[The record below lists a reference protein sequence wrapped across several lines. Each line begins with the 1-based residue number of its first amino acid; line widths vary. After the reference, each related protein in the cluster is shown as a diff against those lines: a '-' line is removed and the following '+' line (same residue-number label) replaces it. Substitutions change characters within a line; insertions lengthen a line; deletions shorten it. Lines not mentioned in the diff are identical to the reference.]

1 MEETSKNNE
10 TAQLGIG
17 GVSHSFFIENGF
29 TESEGGFYKLAVKT
43 DDVYILC
50 NTHGYVWIDYLQPS
64 EHKESPFAGADQSI
78 GVGKY
83 DETKLKQLIWLLQNC
98 G

>member
-1 MEETSKNNE
+1 MTNTEQTRQS
-10 TAQLGIG
+10 AIQL
-17 GVSHSFFIENGF
+17 VSHSFFIENGF

-43 DDVYILC
+43 DDVYMLC
-50 NTHGYVWIDYLQPS
+50 NAHGYVWIDYVQPS
-64 EHKESPFAGADQSI
+64 EHKESPFSGANQSI